1 MEAGKMQLST
11 KDEDK
16 VESDQSD
23 NNLLAS
29 MSPSMTDLE
38 KDEIIS
44 IPRPV
49 STRRNGRLETRPRSL
64 PASVVSRR
72 LENMTDLE
80 RNISQ
85 HGCIDWNGP
94 DDLVN
99 SLSAMK

>member
-1 MEAGKMQLST
+1 MQLST

-16 VESDQSD
+16 VESDQLD

-44 IPRPV
+44 IPRPM
-49 STRRNGRLETRPRSL
+49 RRNGRLENRPPSL

-99 SLSAMK
+99 FLSSMK